1 MDQALNAHRRYR
13 LAAAGAALIAAAL
26 GAASAAVAQV
36 PDPTRPPQAVYAP
49 TAPTASSV
57 RPRAVPG
64 VPQVQSILVSL
75 RPGGR
80 RLAIIDGKTVRQGD
94 RVGSAVVAAIH
105 STEVILRR
113 GSTMQV
119 LKLFGPAPRGTNV
132 QP

>member
-1 MDQALNAHRRYR
+1 MDQALTPRRPR
-13 LAAAGAALIAAAL
+13 ARVFACASLLAGALGSAAA
-26 GAASAAVAQV
+26 VRAQI
-36 PDPTRPPQAVYAP
+36 PDPTRPPSELSAPAAGAVTPKA
-49 TAPTASSV
+49 AA
-57 RPRAVPG
+57 G

-80 RLAIIDGKTVRQGD
+80 RLAIIDGKTVREGD
-94 RVGSAVVAAIH
+94 RLGNAVVATIR

-119 LKLFGPAPRGTNV
+119 LKLFGPMPRGTNV